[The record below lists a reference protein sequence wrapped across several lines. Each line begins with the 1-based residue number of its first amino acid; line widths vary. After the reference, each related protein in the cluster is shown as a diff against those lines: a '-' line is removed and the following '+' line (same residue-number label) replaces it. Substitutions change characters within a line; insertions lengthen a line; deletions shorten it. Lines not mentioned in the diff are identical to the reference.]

1 VIEQSLLFTDDT
13 MVTFSCFFNESN
25 ILIHLFLG
33 GEGHTVD
40 TLEAIIGS
48 LTKPIS
54 RRILHY
60 FESLDSAGHWDMGAS
75 AEINKV
81 SISISGDF
89 SSIRNLGLD
98 KLDLERV
105 IGEKTKSLFFAEDN
119 TLESLLF

>member
-1 VIEQSLLFTDDT
+1 
-13 MVTFSCFFNESN
+13 
-25 ILIHLFLG
+25 
-33 GEGHTVD
+33 
-40 TLEAIIGS
+40 
-48 LTKPIS
+48 
-54 RRILHY
+54 
-60 FESLDSAGHWDMGAS
+60 MGAS

-105 IGEKTKSLFFAEDN
+105 IGEKTKCLFFAEDN